1 MLIDKD
7 IVKNARQQRGWTQQQ
22 FADICDLNIRTI
34 QRVEKTGVASM
45 ETSKA
50 LASVLEVSVAYFLVD
65 DRSVSPSPPESD
77 SDKVLP
83 YMVLISFLVAFSLGY
98 WLG

>member
-1 MLIDKD
+1 
-7 IVKNARQQRGWTQQQ
+7 
-22 FADICDLNIRTI
+22 
-34 QRVEKTGVASM
+34 M

-50 LASVLEVSVAYFLVD
+50 LASVLEVSVADLLVD
-65 DRSVSPSPPESD
+65 DRSVLPSPPESD

-83 YMVLISFLVAFSLGY
+83 YITLTFVVAFSLGY

>member
-1 MLIDKD
+1 MLIKKG

-34 QRVEKTGVASM
+34 QRLEKTGVASM

-50 LASVLEVSVAYFLVD
+50 LASVLEVSVADLLVD
-65 DRSVSPSPPESD
+65 DRSVAPPPPESD
-77 SDKVLP
+77 SGKVLP
-83 YMVLISFLVAFSLGY
+83 YVVVTFLVAFSLGY

>member
-1 MLIDKD
+1 MLIKKG

-34 QRVEKTGVASM
+34 QRLEKTGVASM

-50 LASVLEVSVAYFLVD
+50 LASVLEVSVADLLVD
-65 DRSVSPSPPESD
+65 DRSVLPSPPESD

-83 YMVLISFLVAFSLGY
+83 YITLTFVVAFSLGY

>member
-1 MLIDKD
+1 MLIDKGL
-7 IVKNARQQRGWTQQQ
+7 IKNARQQRGWTQQQ

-34 QRVEKTGVASM
+34 QRLEKTGVASM

-50 LASVLEVSVAYFLVD
+50 LASVLEVSVADLFVD
-65 DRSVSPSPPESD
+65 DRSVPPSPPESD

-83 YMVLISFLVAFSLGY
+83 YITLTFVVAFSLGY

>member
-1 MLIDKD
+1 MLIKKG

-34 QRVEKTGVASM
+34 QRLEKTGVASM

-50 LASVLEVSVAYFLVD
+50 LASVLEVSVA
-65 DRSVSPSPPESD
+65 DRS
-77 SDKVLP
+77 
-83 YMVLISFLVAFSLGY
+83 FG
-98 WLG
+98 

>member
-1 MLIDKD
+1 MLIDKSL
-7 IVKNARQQRGWTQQQ
+7 IKNARQQRGWTQQQ

-34 QRVEKTGVASM
+34 QRLEKTGVASM

-50 LASVLEVSVAYFLVD
+50 LASVLEVSVADLLVD
-65 DRSVSPSPPESD
+65 DRSVPPSPPESD

-83 YMVLISFLVAFSLGY
+83 YITLTFVVAFSLGY

>member
-1 MLIDKD
+1 MLIKKG

-34 QRVEKTGVASM
+34 QRLEKTGVASM

-50 LASVLEVSVAYFLVD
+50 LASVLEVSVADLLVD
-65 DRSVSPSPPESD
+65 DRSVAPPPPESD
-77 SDKVLP
+77 GDKVLP
-83 YMVLISFLVAFSLGY
+83 YVVVTFLVAFSLGY

>member
-1 MLIDKD
+1 MLIDKGL
-7 IVKNARQQRGWTQQQ
+7 IKNARQQRGWTQQQ

-34 QRVEKTGVASM
+34 QRLEKTGVASM

-50 LASVLEVSVAYFLVD
+50 LASVLEVSVADLLVD
-65 DRSVSPSPPESD
+65 GRSVPSFPPESD

-83 YMVLISFLVAFSLGY
+83 YITLTFVVAFSLGY

>member
-1 MLIDKD
+1 MLIDKSL
-7 IVKNARQQRGWTQQQ
+7 IKNARQQRGWTQQQ

-34 QRVEKTGVASM
+34 QRLEKTGVASM

-50 LASVLEVSVAYFLVD
+50 LASVLEVSVADLLVD
-65 DRSVSPSPPESD
+65 DRSVLPSPPESD
-77 SDKVLP
+77 SGKVLP
-83 YMVLISFLVAFSLGY
+83 YITLTFVVAFSLGY

>member
-7 IVKNARQQRGWTQQQ
+7 LVKNARQQRGWTQQQ
-22 FADICDLNIRTI
+22 LADICDLNIRTI
-34 QRVEKTGVASM
+34 QRLEKTGVASM

-50 LASVLEVSVAYFLVD
+50 LASVLEVTVPELLVD
-65 DRSVSPSPPESD
+65 DRSVKPPINEVK

-83 YMVLISFLVAFSLGY
+83 YMAVTFLVAFSLGY

>member
-1 MLIDKD
+1 MLIKKG

-34 QRVEKTGVASM
+34 QRLEKTGVASM

-50 LASVLEVSVAYFLVD
+50 LASVLEVSVADLLVD
-65 DRSVSPSPPESD
+65 DRSVPPSPPESD

-83 YMVLISFLVAFSLGY
+83 YVVVTFLVAFSLGY

>member
-1 MLIDKD
+1 MLIKKG

-34 QRVEKTGVASM
+34 QRLEKTGVASM

-50 LASVLEVSVAYFLVD
+50 LASVLEVSVADLLVD
-65 DRSVSPSPPESD
+65 DRSVPPPPPESD

-83 YMVLISFLVAFSLGY
+83 YVVVTFLVAFSLGY